1 MAFSACLDHTLTNI
15 QKNQKI
21 VFNQLILNEGD
32 GYDET
37 TGVFTCPKTGLYLVT
52 FFIGKPYEP

>member
-1 MAFSACLDHTLTNI
+1 MAFSAGLNRKLVLTSNG
-15 QKNQKI
+15 KI

-37 TGVFTCPKTGLYLVT
+37 TGIFTCPKTGLYLVT
-52 FFIGKPYEP
+52 FFIGKTIIG